1 MEEIYPNCN
10 ARITTLFTSKE
21 EQLHSGWL
29 RIQDQKLKVFGVLG
43 GLQIKTML
51 SSALSLVKDFFPF
64 PDIGQRARKEM
75 NAVSISIVT
84 VANLYFYFL
93 TVVGSSRSIIGQSL
107 FFTFPVIGQG
117 LEKKWLRY

>member
-1 MEEIYPNCN
+1 MRGLRLYLHQKKSNYILDDLEFKIKSLKYLVYWGDCK
-10 ARITTLFTSKE
+10 SK
-21 EQLHSGWL
+21 QC
-29 RIQDQKLKVFGVLG
+29 
-43 GLQIKTML
+43 
-51 SSALSLVKDFFPF
+51 SALLYHWSKTFFPF

-117 LEKKWLRY
+117 LEKK